1 MKAAV
6 LHEVGKPLAVEE
18 IGLEEPRA
26 GEVRIKMAAAGVCHS
41 DHHVMVGDIPAPTP
55 IVLGHEGA
63 GVIDAVG
70 SGVTSI
76 KPGDHVVTV
85 WRYSCGTCEPC
96 LTGRPATCIE
106 GARMRRDGTLYD
118 GTTRLHKAGG
128 RIHHFMGISTFSEYA
143 VMSERSVLKIR
154 EDMPLAKAALV
165 SCAVATGVG
174 AVINAAKARPGESVA
189 VFGAG
194 GVGLN
199 AVQGAALV
207 GAEPI
212 IAVDLIQGKLEMAKK
227 FGATHLV
234 NSSDEDPVAR
244 IREITGG
251 WGAHYA
257 IEAIGVAEVAAQ
269 AFKSLR
275 IGGTAVMVGL
285 ENPKAT
291 IPIPA
296 VSLVLEEKRLVGS
309 LYGSSPPRLEV
320 PRLLEL
326 YMTGKLN
333 LDDLLSR
340 AYPLAQI
347 NEAYDALLRGEVAR
361 SVIDFSQ

>member
-1 MKAAV
+1 
-6 LHEVGKPLAVEE
+6 
-18 IGLEEPRA
+18 
-26 GEVRIKMAAAGVCHS
+26 
-41 DHHVMVGDIPAPTP
+41 
-55 IVLGHEGA
+55 
-63 GVIDAVG
+63 
-70 SGVTSI
+70 
-76 KPGDHVVTV
+76 
-85 WRYSCGTCEPC
+85 
-96 LTGRPATCIE
+96 
-106 GARMRRDGTLYD
+106 
-118 GTTRLHKAGG
+118 
-128 RIHHFMGISTFSEYA
+128 
-143 VMSERSVLKIR
+143 
-154 EDMPLAKAALV
+154 
-165 SCAVATGVG
+165 
-174 AVINAAKARPGESVA
+174 VINAAKARPGESVA

-251 WGAHYA
+251 SGAHYA

-275 IGGTAVMVGL
+275 IGGTAVMVGID
-285 ENPKAT
+285 NPKAT
-291 IPIPA
+291 IPVPA

-326 YMTGKLN
+326 YMSGKLN

-340 AYPLAQI
+340 SYPLAQI